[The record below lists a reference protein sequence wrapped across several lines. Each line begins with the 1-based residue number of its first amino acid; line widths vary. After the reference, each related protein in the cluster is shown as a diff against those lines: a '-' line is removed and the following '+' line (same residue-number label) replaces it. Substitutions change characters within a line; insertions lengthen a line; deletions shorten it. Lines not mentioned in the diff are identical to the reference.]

1 MPSFVIDIDFN
12 INSDALSDAEA
23 ELENLKDS
31 AEEVGGSTDGAT
43 DSMDNFKQKTDEAN
57 ESMQQTTDSAMGLGE
72 ALVGVGSVVGLD
84 ALIGNAGKYEDSWN
98 RLSLTFD
105 GTGVS
110 MDTLKQKQSELNA
123 ETGRS
128 GGQIR
133 DYFNQMGIA
142 GVTNTELLTS
152 SFEAL
157 SGKAY
162 QTNSSV
168 EQMSGK
174 MSMMVMSGMAS
185 NRMLKTLGVST
196 GDLAN
201 AMGVTEDQVSDTFK
215 SLSQEERIQA
225 LTTAMGSGAEA
236 NEMYKS
242 SYEGLKAQAEAS
254 LTGLGIAVGQ
264 TILPIVIP
272 AMQGAKGM
280 IDSLTGAFKNL
291 PSPVQSFIGLLGG
304 GILGVTALTTA
315 FSLLTK
321 VLSIVWGSVGKIIG
335 LYGKLTTV
343 LTSVRT
349 AVNLMRNAES
359 LSAGVKA
366 VMVSWLG
373 AERVAQIQ
381 NAIAKASAIV
391 PTQLLALA
399 ENSLLLPILLVI
411 GAIAL
416 LVAGLWYLYNNNE
429 TVRQGIN
436 NLIQQFQ
443 QFMMR
448 LEVVKN
454 IIIMFVQ
461 VAIQRFM
468 EWVNRG
474 RQSATNLVNSIY
486 NTLVSLPSK
495 VQSAISG
502 ITGILTKPFTDAWN
516 TISPLINQIGD
527 GLNQLNPANW
537 FGAEYEGFSSV
548 AYEGL
553 DNLNGAIS
561 SSSSSSSSN
570 IVNNFNI
577 KGIVEEEASQYIV
590 NSVNEHIKKQNLVRG
605 V

>member
-1 MPSFVIDIDFN
+1 MPSFDIDINFN
-12 INSDALSDAEA
+12 VNSEGLTEAET
-23 ELENLKDS
+23 ELENIKGS
-31 AEEVGGSTDGAT
+31 AEEIGGSTEQASDGMET
-43 DSMDNFKQKTDEAN
+43 FKEKTEEAN
-57 ESMQQTTDSAMGLGE
+57 NSMQQTTDSAFGLGE
-72 ALVGVGSVVGLD
+72 ALVGIGGAVGLD
-84 ALIGNAGKYEDSWN
+84 AIIGNAGKYEDSWN

-110 MDTLKQKQSELNA
+110 MDTLKQKSSELNA

-133 DYFNQMGIA
+133 EYFNQMGIA

-185 NRMLKTLGVST
+185 NRMLKTLGIST
-196 GDLAN
+196 EDLAN
-201 AMGVTEDQVSDTFK
+201 AMGVTEEQVSDTFK

-225 LTTAMGSGAEA
+225 LTTAMGDGTEA
-236 NEMYKS
+236 NEMYKT

-272 AMQGAKGM
+272 AMQGAKGV
-280 IDSLTGAFKNL
+280 IDGLTGAFRAL

-304 GILGVTALTTA
+304 GIMGVTALTTA

-321 VLSIVWGSVGKIIG
+321 VLSIVWGSIGKIIS
-335 LYGKLTTV
+335 LYGKLTTA
-343 LTSVRT
+343 LTLVRNAVNMMRT
-349 AVNLMRNAES
+349 AET

-391 PTQLLALA
+391 PTQLLAIA
-399 ENSLLLPILLVI
+399 ENSLLLPVLLVI

-416 LVAGLWYLYNNNE
+416 LIGVLWYLYNNNE
-429 TVRQGIN
+429 TVRQSVDW
-436 NLIQQFQ
+436 LAQQFQ
-443 QFMMR
+443 LFVGRLLQVGQIIVSFVSNGISQFLR
-448 LEVVKN
+448 
-454 IIIMFVQ
+454 
-461 VAIQRFM
+461 
-468 EWVNRG
+468 WVTG
-474 RQSATNLVNSIY
+474 GSQASTNLVNAIY
-486 NTLVSLPSK
+486 NALVTLPSRIN
-495 VQSAISG
+495 SALSGVTRIITKPFEDAWNIVKPYIDQIGGAWNSISG
-502 ITGILTKPFTDAWN
+502 IF
-516 TISPLINQIGD
+516 S
-527 GLNQLNPANW
+527 
-537 FGAEYEGFSSV
+537 GAEYEGV
-548 AYEGL
+548 QYEGF
-553 DNLNGAIS
+553 DNNTLNGVIS
-561 SSSSSSSSN
+561 SSSSNSSS
-570 IVNNFNI
+570 VTNNFNI
-577 KGIVEEEASQYIV
+577 NGIIEEEASQYIV
-590 NSVNEHIKKQNLVRG
+590 NSVNDYVKKQNLVRG

>member
-1 MPSFVIDIDFN
+1 MPSFEIDINFN
-12 INSDALSDAEA
+12 VNSEGLTEAET
-23 ELENLKDS
+23 ELENIKGS
-31 AEEVGGSTDGAT
+31 AEEIGGSTEQASDGMET
-43 DSMDNFKQKTDEAN
+43 FKEKTEEAN
-57 ESMQQTTDSAMGLGE
+57 NSMQQTTDSAFGLGE
-72 ALVGVGSVVGLD
+72 ALVGIGGAVGLD
-84 ALIGNAGKYEDSWN
+84 AIIGNAGKYEDSWN

-110 MDTLKQKQSELNA
+110 MDTLKQKSSELNA

-133 DYFNQMGIA
+133 EYFNQMGIA

-185 NRMLKTLGVST
+185 NRMLKSLGLST
-196 GDLAN
+196 EDLAN
-201 AMGVTEDQVSDTFK
+201 AMGVTEEQVSDTFK

-225 LTTAMGSGAEA
+225 LTTAMGDGTEA
-236 NEMYKS
+236 NEMYKT

-272 AMQGAKGM
+272 AMQGAKGV
-280 IDSLTGAFKNL
+280 IDGLTGAFRGL

-304 GILGVTALTTA
+304 GIMGVTALTTA

-321 VLSIVWGSVGKIIG
+321 VLGIVWGSIGKIIS
-335 LYGKLTTV
+335 LYGKLTTA
-343 LTSVRT
+343 LTLVRNAVNMMRT
-349 AVNLMRNAES
+349 AET

-391 PTQLLALA
+391 PTQLLAIA
-399 ENSLLLPILLVI
+399 ENSLFLPILLVV

-416 LVAGLWYLYNNNE
+416 LIGALWYLYNNNE
-429 TVRQGIN
+429 MVRQGIN
-436 NLIQQFQ
+436 LLIQQFQ
-443 QFMMR
+443 LFIGKLLQ
-448 LEVVKN
+448 VGQ
-454 IIIMFVQ
+454 IIISFVTG
-461 VAIQRFM
+461 AISNFM
-468 EWVNRG
+468 RWVTSG
-474 RQSATNLVNSIY
+474 RTSATNLVNAIY
-486 NTLVSLPSK
+486 NALVTLPSRIN
-495 VQSAISG
+495 SALSG
-502 ITGILTKPFTDAWN
+502 VTRIITKPFTDAWN
-516 TISPLINQIGD
+516 IVKPYIDQIGSAWNSIS
-527 GLNQLNPANW
+527 GI
-537 FGAEYEGFSSV
+537 FSGAEYEGV
-548 AYEGL
+548 QYEGF
-553 DNLNGAIS
+553 NSNTLNGAIATASSNS
-561 SSSSSSSSN
+561 SS
-570 IVNNFNI
+570 VTNNFNI
-577 KGIVEEEASQYIV
+577 NGIIEEEASQYIV
-590 NSVNEHIKKQNLVRG
+590 NSVNDYVKKQNLVRG

>member
-1 MPSFVIDIDFN
+1 MIKIPSFEIDINFN
-12 INSDALSDAEA
+12 VNSEGLTEAET
-23 ELENLKDS
+23 ELENIKGS
-31 AEEVGGSTDGAT
+31 AEEIGGSTEQASDG
-43 DSMDNFKQKTDEAN
+43 MENFKEKTNEAN
-57 ESMQQTTDSAMGLGE
+57 ESMQQTTDSAFGLGE
-72 ALVGVGSVVGLD
+72 ALVGIGGAVGLD
-84 ALIGNAGKYEDSWN
+84 AIIGNAGKYEDSWN

-110 MDTLKQKQSELNA
+110 MDTLKQKSSELNA

-133 DYFNQMGIA
+133 EYFNQMGIA

-185 NRMLKTLGVST
+185 NRMLKSLGLST
-196 GDLAN
+196 EDLAN
-201 AMGVTEDQVSDTFK
+201 AMGVTEEQVSDTFK

-225 LTTAMGSGAEA
+225 LTTAMGDGTEA
-236 NEMYKS
+236 NEMYKT

-272 AMQGAKGM
+272 AMQGAKGV
-280 IDSLTGAFKNL
+280 IDGLTGAFRGL

-304 GILGVTALTTA
+304 GIMGVTALTTA

-321 VLSIVWGSVGKIIG
+321 VLSIVWGSIGKIIS
-335 LYGKLTTV
+335 LYGKLTTA
-343 LTSVRT
+343 LTLVRN
-349 AVNLMRNAES
+349 AVNMMRTAES

-381 NAIAKASAIV
+381 NAIAKASAVV
-391 PTQLLALA
+391 PTQLLAIA
-399 ENSLLLPILLVI
+399 ENSLLLPVLLVI

-416 LVAGLWYLYNNNE
+416 LIGVLWYLYNNNE
-429 TVRQGIN
+429 MVRQGIN
-436 NLIQQFQ
+436 WLIQQFQ
-443 QFMMR
+443 LFIGKILQ
-448 LEVVKN
+448 VGQ
-454 IIIMFVQ
+454 IIISFVSN
-461 VAIQRFM
+461 AISTFLR
-468 EWVNRG
+468 WV
-474 RQSATNLVNSIY
+474 SAGSQASTNLVNAIY
-486 NTLVSLPSK
+486 NALVTLPSRIN
-495 VQSAISG
+495 SALSG
-502 ITGILTKPFTDAWN
+502 VTNIITKPFTDAWN
-516 TISPLINQIGD
+516 IVKPYIDQIG
-527 GLNQLNPANW
+527 GAWNSISGI
-537 FGAEYEGFSSV
+537 FSGAEYEGV
-548 AYEGL
+548 QYEGF
-553 DNLNGAIS
+553 DNNTLNGVIS
-561 SSSSSSSSN
+561 SSSSNSSS
-570 IVNNFNI
+570 VTNNFNI
-577 KGIVEEEASQYIV
+577 NGIIEEEASQYIV
-590 NSVNEHIKKQNLVRG
+590 NSVNDYVKKQNLIRG

>member
-1 MPSFVIDIDFN
+1 MPSFDIDIKFN
-12 INSDALSDAEA
+12 VNSEGLTEAET
-23 ELENLKDS
+23 ELENIKGS
-31 AEEVGGSTDGAT
+31 AEEIGGSTEQASDGMET
-43 DSMDNFKQKTDEAN
+43 FKEKTEEAN
-57 ESMQQTTDSAMGLGE
+57 NSMQQTTDSAFGLGE
-72 ALVGVGSVVGLD
+72 ALVGIGGAVGLD
-84 ALIGNAGKYEDSWN
+84 AIIGNAGKYEDSWN

-110 MDTLKQKQSELNA
+110 MDTLKQKSSELNA

-133 DYFNQMGIA
+133 EYFNQMGIA

-185 NRMLKTLGVST
+185 NRMLKTLGIST
-196 GDLAN
+196 EDLAN
-201 AMGVTEDQVSDTFK
+201 AMGVTEEQVSDTFK

-225 LTTAMGSGAEA
+225 LTTAMGDGTEA
-236 NEMYKS
+236 NEMYKT

-272 AMQGAKGM
+272 AMQGAKGV
-280 IDSLTGAFKNL
+280 IDGLTGAFRAL

-304 GILGVTALTTA
+304 GIMGVTALTTA

-321 VLSIVWGSVGKIIG
+321 VLSIVWGSIGKIIS
-335 LYGKLTTV
+335 LYGKLTTA
-343 LTSVRT
+343 LTLVRNAVNMMRT
-349 AVNLMRNAES
+349 AET

-391 PTQLLALA
+391 PTQLLAIA
-399 ENSLLLPILLVI
+399 ENSLLLPVLLVI

-416 LVAGLWYLYNNNE
+416 LIGVLWYLYNNNE
-429 TVRQGIN
+429 TVRQSVDW
-436 NLIQQFQ
+436 LAQQFQ
-443 QFMMR
+443 LFVGRLLQVGQIIVSFVSNGISQFLR
-448 LEVVKN
+448 
-454 IIIMFVQ
+454 
-461 VAIQRFM
+461 
-468 EWVNRG
+468 WVTG
-474 RQSATNLVNSIY
+474 GSQASTNLVNAIY
-486 NTLVSLPSK
+486 NALVTLPSRIN
-495 VQSAISG
+495 SALSGVTRIITKPFEDAWNIVKPYIDQIGGAWNSISG
-502 ITGILTKPFTDAWN
+502 IF
-516 TISPLINQIGD
+516 S
-527 GLNQLNPANW
+527 
-537 FGAEYEGFSSV
+537 GAEYEGV
-548 AYEGL
+548 QYEGF
-553 DNLNGAIS
+553 DNNTLNGVIS
-561 SSSSSSSSN
+561 SSSSNSSS
-570 IVNNFNI
+570 VTNNFNI
-577 KGIVEEEASQYIV
+577 NGIIEEEASQYIV
-590 NSVNEHIKKQNLVRG
+590 NSVNDYVKKQNLVRG

>member
-1 MPSFVIDIDFN
+1 MPSFDIDINFN
-12 INSDALSDAEA
+12 VNSDGLTEAET
-23 ELENLKDS
+23 ELENIKGS
-31 AEEVGGSTDGAT
+31 AEEIGGSTEQASDGMET
-43 DSMDNFKQKTDEAN
+43 FKEKTEEAN
-57 ESMQQTTDSAMGLGE
+57 NSMQQTTDSAFGLGE
-72 ALVGVGSVVGLD
+72 ALVGIGGAVGLD
-84 ALIGNAGKYEDSWN
+84 AIIGNAGKYEDSWN

-110 MDTLKQKQSELNA
+110 MDTLKQKSSELNA

-128 GGQIR
+128 GSQIR
-133 DYFNQMGIA
+133 EYFNQMGIA

-185 NRMLKTLGVST
+185 NRMLKSLGLST
-196 GDLAN
+196 EDLAN
-201 AMGVTEDQVSDTFK
+201 AMGVTEEQVSDTFK

-225 LTTAMGSGAEA
+225 LTTAMGDGTEA
-236 NEMYKS
+236 NEMYKT

-272 AMQGAKGM
+272 AMQGAKGV
-280 IDSLTGAFKNL
+280 IDGLTGAFRGL

-304 GILGVTALTTA
+304 GIMGVTALTTA

-321 VLSIVWGSVGKIIG
+321 VLSIVWGSIGKIIS
-335 LYGKLTTV
+335 LYGKLTTA
-343 LTSVRT
+343 LTLVRN
-349 AVNLMRNAES
+349 AVNMMRTAES

-391 PTQLLALA
+391 PTQLLAIA
-399 ENSLLLPILLVI
+399 ENSLLLPVLLVI

-416 LVAGLWYLYNNNE
+416 LIGVLWYLYNNNE
-429 TVRQGIN
+429 MVRQGIN
-436 NLIQQFQ
+436 WLIQQFQ
-443 QFMMR
+443 LFIGKLLQVGQVIISFVTGAISNFMR
-448 LEVVKN
+448 
-454 IIIMFVQ
+454 
-461 VAIQRFM
+461 
-468 EWVNRG
+468 WVTGG
-474 RQSATNLVNSIY
+474 RTSATNLVNAIY
-486 NTLVSLPSK
+486 NALVGLPSRIN
-495 VQSAISG
+495 SALSGVTRIITKPFEDAWNIVKPYIDQIGGAWNSISG
-502 ITGILTKPFTDAWN
+502 IF
-516 TISPLINQIGD
+516 S
-527 GLNQLNPANW
+527 
-537 FGAEYEGFSSV
+537 GAEYEGV
-548 AYEGL
+548 QYEGF
-553 DNLNGAIS
+553 NSNTLNGAIATASSNS
-561 SSSSSSSSN
+561 SS
-570 IVNNFNI
+570 VTNNFNI
-577 KGIVEEEASQYIV
+577 NGIIEEEASQYIV
-590 NSVNEHIKKQNLVRG
+590 NSVNDYVKKQNLVRG

>member
-1 MPSFVIDIDFN
+1 MPSFEIDINFN
-12 INSDALSDAEA
+12 VNSEGLTEAET
-23 ELENLKDS
+23 ELENIKGL
-31 AEEVGGSTDGAT
+31 AEEIGGSTEQASDGMET
-43 DSMDNFKQKTDEAN
+43 FKEKTEEAN
-57 ESMQQTTDSAMGLGE
+57 NSMQQTTDSAFGLGE
-72 ALVGVGSVVGLD
+72 ALVGIGGAVGLD
-84 ALIGNAGKYEDSWN
+84 AIIGNAGKYEDSWN

-110 MDTLKQKQSELNA
+110 MDTLKQKSSELNA

-133 DYFNQMGIA
+133 EYFNQMGIA

-185 NRMLKTLGVST
+185 NRMLKTLGLST
-196 GDLAN
+196 EDLAN
-201 AMGVTEDQVSDTFK
+201 AMGVTEEQVSDTFK

-225 LTTAMGSGAEA
+225 LTTAMGDGTEA
-236 NEMYKS
+236 NEMYKT

-272 AMQGAKGM
+272 AMQGAKGV
-280 IDSLTGAFKNL
+280 IDGLTGTFRAL

-304 GILGVTALTTA
+304 GIMGVTALTTA

-321 VLSIVWGSVGKIIG
+321 VLGIVWGSIGRIIS
-335 LYGKLTTV
+335 LYGKLTTA
-343 LTSVRT
+343 LTLVRNAVNMMRT
-349 AVNLMRNAES
+349 AET

-391 PTQLLALA
+391 PTQLLAIA
-399 ENSLLLPILLVI
+399 ENSLLLPILLVV

-416 LVAGLWYLYNNNE
+416 LIGALWYLYNNNE
-429 TVRQGIN
+429 MVRQGVDW
-436 NLIQQFQ
+436 LIQQFQ
-443 QFMMR
+443 LFIGKLLQ
-448 LEVVKN
+448 VGQ
-454 IIIMFVQ
+454 IIISFVTG
-461 VAIQRFM
+461 AISNFM
-468 EWVNRG
+468 RWVTGG
-474 RQSATNLVNSIY
+474 RTSATNLVNAIY
-486 NTLVSLPSK
+486 NALVGLPSRIN
-495 VQSAISG
+495 SALSGVTRIITKPFEDAWNIVKPYIDQIGGAWNSISG
-502 ITGILTKPFTDAWN
+502 IF
-516 TISPLINQIGD
+516 S
-527 GLNQLNPANW
+527 
-537 FGAEYEGFSSV
+537 GAEYEGV
-548 AYEGL
+548 QYEGF
-553 DNLNGAIS
+553 NSNTLNGAIATASSNS
-561 SSSSSSSSN
+561 SS
-570 IVNNFNI
+570 VTNNFNI
-577 KGIVEEEASQYIV
+577 NGIIEEEASQYIV
-590 NSVNEHIKKQNLVRG
+590 NSVNDYVKKQNLIRG
-605 V
+605 A